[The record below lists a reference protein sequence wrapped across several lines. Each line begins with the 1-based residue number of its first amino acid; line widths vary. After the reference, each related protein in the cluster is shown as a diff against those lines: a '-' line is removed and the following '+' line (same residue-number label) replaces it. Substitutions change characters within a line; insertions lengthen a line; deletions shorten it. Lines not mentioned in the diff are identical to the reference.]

1 MFLRRLNLEENYKYN
16 VLWIKS
22 QIKYLRFQLKVYA
35 TRFILFDRKY
45 SKIISLESDANGS
58 FSRRRELVS
67 LRILYRV
74 KSIAVSNKEANGEHV
89 CTRFAI
95 KARLKEALFRV
106 ITGETGSS

>member
-22 QIKYLRFQLKVYA
+22 QIKYLRFQLKVRDTVY
-35 TRFILFDRKY
+35 FIRQKIFGQKLFP
-45 SKIISLESDANGS
+45 SNANGS
-58 FSRRRELVS
+58 FLERREQVS

>member
-45 SKIISLESDANGS
+45 SAKNYFPRI
-58 FSRRRELVS
+58 RRK
-67 LRILYRV
+67 RILFEE
-74 KSIAVSNKEANGEHV
+74 KGAGFPPNFVSRKEHRG
-89 CTRFAI
+89 
-95 KARLKEALFRV
+95 L
-106 ITGETGSS
+106 